1 MRAGQHVT
9 PHLDPRPGLPRLLA
23 AARFAPRRARTYA
36 TPRDRGTMG
45 PMTAAESAESAES
58 MQAFGSPAMPGGEVL
73 AALSSSNISD
83 VTRANLT
90 QAVTRL
96 RPRA

>member
-1 MRAGQHVT
+1 
-9 PHLDPRPGLPRLLA
+9 
-23 AARFAPRRARTYA
+23 
-36 TPRDRGTMG
+36 
-45 PMTAAESAESAES
+45 MTAAESAESAES

-83 VTRANLT
+83 VTRASLT

>member
-1 MRAGQHVT
+1 
-9 PHLDPRPGLPRLLA
+9 
-23 AARFAPRRARTYA
+23 
-36 TPRDRGTMG
+36 MG
-45 PMTAAESAESAES
+45 PMTAAETHESAESAES
-58 MQAFGSPAMPGGEVL
+58 TQAFGSPAMPVSEGL

-83 VTRANLT
+83 ATRASLT